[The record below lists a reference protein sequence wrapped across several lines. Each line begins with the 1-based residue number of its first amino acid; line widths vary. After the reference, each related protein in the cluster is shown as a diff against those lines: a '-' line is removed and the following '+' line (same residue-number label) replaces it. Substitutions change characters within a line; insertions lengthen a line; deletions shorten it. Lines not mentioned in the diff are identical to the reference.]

1 MRGAVSI
8 IEFML
13 IAAVVVSLTGWS
25 FPWIS
30 RIINEAL
37 DAGEVSAIIPQFK
50 GCSEKILETARTGT
64 TNNCIFSISRGEIK
78 GRKEGIEY
86 SIVSPAPVC
95 EPHPLALI
103 DEERHIYQKCEVI
116 GDSRVYRLIWMF
128 PLEIEVEGEDVAGT
142 QLIGETSLGDII
154 FPPEINFITIT
165 IFVEFDYVEGASGS
179 SVQVSRKSLTDEK
192 IEMGVKVY

>member
-86 SIVSPAPVC
+86 SIVSSAPVC
-95 EPHPLALI
+95 EPHALTLI
-103 DEERHIYQKCEVI
+103 EKERHMYQSCESS
-116 GDSRVYRLIWMF
+116 GDSRIYKLIWMF
-128 PLEIEVEGEDVAGT
+128 PLELEIEGENIEGDHME
-142 QLIGETSLGDII
+142 GETPIADII
-154 FPPEINFITIT
+154 FPSTINFITIT
-165 IFVEFDYVEGASGS
+165 LFVEFEYGEGEAGNTVEL
-179 SVQVSRKSLTDEK
+179 SRKSLSSDK
-192 IEMGVKVY
+192 IVMGVRVY